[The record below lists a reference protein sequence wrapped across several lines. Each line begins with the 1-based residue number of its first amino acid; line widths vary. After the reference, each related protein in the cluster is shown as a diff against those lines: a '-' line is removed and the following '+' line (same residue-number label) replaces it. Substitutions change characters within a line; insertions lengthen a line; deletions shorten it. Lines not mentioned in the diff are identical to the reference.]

1 MNLLTCV
8 LECFG
13 LPLLIVGKFRV
24 TITHSF
30 SICLEK
36 FFLRCGF
43 PVIFSSFPCL
53 FMLFLQDCS
62 VSGGGGEVIV
72 RLMKTHRAFWPRVTL
87 KKTRFPFLAVDY
99 NRWMEES
106 SCSSS
111 EEDEGC

>member
-1 MNLLTCV
+1 M
-8 LECFG
+8 
-13 LPLLIVGKFRV
+13 
-24 TITHSF
+24 
-30 SICLEK
+30 
-36 FFLRCGF
+36 
-43 PVIFSSFPCL
+43 
-53 FMLFLQDCS
+53 
-62 VSGGGGEVIV
+62 SGGGGEVIV